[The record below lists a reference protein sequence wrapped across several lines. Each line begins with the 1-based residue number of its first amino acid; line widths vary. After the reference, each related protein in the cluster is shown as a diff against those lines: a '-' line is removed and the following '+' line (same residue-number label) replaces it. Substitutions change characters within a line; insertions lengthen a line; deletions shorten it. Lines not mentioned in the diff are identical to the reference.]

1 MATKRSGA
9 RTGRRASGSRESSK
23 RKQSRGMRIFMGIV
37 CVVAV
42 IAAALLLILEFCTS
56 YKPSNGFKKQES
68 EQTEQTTFIGAGN
81 EPFAANMGYAGSAA
95 ARRKV
100 STYAET
106 ETVTPSCEH
115 LPKTIESSDG
125 FFTLTLSKASN
136 TSCHVGFSDPVI
148 SRERDYVD
156 TESVHYAEYTHTYQ
170 YSPSVFHCYKV
181 GIWCIH
187 DFRSY
192 CIQEYGY
199 FYSNL
204 RYNIASCQN
213 SMSAWQSS
221 GVNPVTTESY
231 DSTSGILTINV
242 EATLKGQSS
251 ENYLPLYF
259 DSYGL
264 APDGFLFYGSQT
276 KYLPPDPV
284 KEGYTFTGWYTNE
297 ACTNRYFASEVTS
310 DITLYAGWQINTY
323 TLTLKGNGGEISQ
336 TTISGD
342 YNTIP
347 EIPTPTRTGYN
358 FLGWKTSDGTM
369 YDLTAPLT
377 QDITLTAQWE
387 IKRFTV
393 TFMVDGV
400 VYNTMTVEYGTK
412 LAQVTQSAEP
422 NLFALYAVDSEGA
435 SLAGDYAI
443 DGDITV
449 HAEKGTTAQKLQ
461 GNWKRIAICAACGIV
476 VLAVICCIPAMVR
489 KRR

>member
-1 MATKRSGA
+1 MRNELQRHKRSDKVKWVF
-9 RTGRRASGSRESSK
+9 TGIMFILAFV
-23 RKQSRGMRIFMGIV
+23 M
-37 CVVAV
+37 
-42 IAAALLLILEFCTS
+42 IAGLALQVFGTGKT
-56 YKPSNGFKKQES
+56 KPSEWFKSEKQE
-68 EQTEQTTFIGAGN
+68 ETETIE
-81 EPFAANMGYAGSAA
+81 EPSGEESASA
-95 ARRKV
+95 FSITPSAVSYSAV

-115 LPKTIESSDG
+115 LPKTIESSDDL
-125 FFTLTLSKASN
+125 FTLTLSKVSN

-156 TESVHYAEYTHTYQ
+156 TESVHYAEYTKTYQ
-170 YSPSVFHCYKV
+170 HSPSVFWCYKV

-204 RYNIASCQN
+204 RYNISSCQN
-213 SMSAWQSS
+213 AMSAWQSS
-221 GVNPVTTESY
+221 GVSPVTTESY
-231 DSTSGILTINV
+231 DSTSDILTIKV
-242 EATLKGQSS
+242 DATLKGQSS

-276 KYLPPDPV
+276 KYLPSDPV
-284 KEGYTFTGWYTNE
+284 KEGYTFTGWYTDE
-297 ACTNRYFASEVTS
+297 ECTNRYFGSEVTS

-358 FLGWKTSDGTM
+358 FTGWKTADGQE
-369 YDLTAPLT
+369 YDVSNPFT
-377 QDITLTAQWE
+377 QDLTLTAQWE
-387 IKRFTV
+387 IKTYTV
-393 TFMVDGV
+393 TFMVDGA
-400 VYNTMTVEYGTK
+400 VYQTMTVEHGTSLK
-412 LAQVTQSAEP
+412 YAAESINLSLMSVYSESGVMAYNENGEMIVVENYSVEAQEMSTTDKAINFTKRNKWAIIGGVAGGV
-422 NLFALYAVDSEGA
+422 AL
-435 SLAGDYAI
+435 
-443 DGDITV
+443 
-449 HAEKGTTAQKLQ
+449 
-461 GNWKRIAICAACGIV
+461 IAIIAAVCGSK
-476 VLAVICCIPAMVR
+476 R
-489 KRR
+489 KRKR